1 MITSIIRYLYA
12 PTHYLQKMWQES
24 QKKAKEFDRVRRTSF
39 KKAQELTA
47 KSPDIPDKI
56 LESIPVD
63 KQKEIIRR
71 MTLERKPRR
80 YIHTQGRVTTQ
91 FSYKRIR
98 LLAR

>member
-1 MITSIIRYLYA
+1 
-12 PTHYLQKMWQES
+12 MWQES
-24 QKKAKEFDRVRRTSF
+24 HKKAKEFDRVRRTSF

-71 MTLERKPRR
+71 MTLEKKPRR
-80 YIHTQGRVTTQ
+80 YILSGGSLLS
-91 FSYKRIR
+91 FRISVLYVYWPGSGLWSKAFGSR
-98 LLAR
+98 RI